1 MRRLVKNQVV
11 RVDLDAKV
19 DWDADCIE
27 CRVLSIHGPVATVAP
42 LGEIAAGVAERLS
55 SGSLCFL
62 TFTHGRAPVALRG
75 VALAVADSSNLEFV
89 VVDGIQVAER
99 RSAERTPLVTAVRAA
114 AIDLEGGLGDT
125 VATVTSNLSM
135 GGALLLKR
143 PGMSEGSRW
152 KIELFL
158 PGDSVHAHCEAVL
171 ARETPTH
178 LGVRLVNMEEPDQLR
193 LAAILAGLQRR
204 APAGAP
210 AAARA

>member
-1 MRRLVKNQVV
+1 MRRLVKNQAV

-19 DWDADCIE
+19 DWEADCIE
-27 CRVLSIHGPVATVAP
+27 CRVQSIHGPVATLAP
-42 LGEIAAGVAERLS
+42 EGEIAEDVQTRLS

-75 VALAVADSSNLEFV
+75 VALAVAGSTELEFV

-99 RSAERTPLVTAVRAA
+99 RSAERTPLVTALRAA
-114 AIDLEGGLGDT
+114 PVEPDGTVGAP

-143 PGMSEGSRW
+143 PGLGEGSRW
-152 KIELFL
+152 QVELFL
-158 PGDSVHAHCEAVL
+158 PGDPNHVHCEAVL

-178 LGVRLVNMEEPDQLR
+178 LGVRLIHVQEADQLR
-193 LAAILAGLQRR
+193 IAGVLAGLQRGT
-204 APAGAP
+204 PALV
-210 AAARA
+210 